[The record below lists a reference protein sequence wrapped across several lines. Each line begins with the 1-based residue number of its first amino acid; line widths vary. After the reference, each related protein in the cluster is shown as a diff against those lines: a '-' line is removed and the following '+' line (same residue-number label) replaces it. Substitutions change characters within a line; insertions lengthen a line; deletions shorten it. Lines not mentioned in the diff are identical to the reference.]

1 MFPATVWPIDVKF
14 TALVAKISQKGYF
27 TGKVVTDWLTL
38 ITQVTQ
44 PFACPTV
51 MDPNRKFTNQVTN

>member
-1 MFPATVWPIDVKF
+1 MRHIDVKL
-14 TALVAKISQKGYF
+14 TALVAEISQKGHF

-44 PFACPTV
+44 PLACPAV
-51 MDPNRKFTNQVTN
+51 MDPNRKFTNQVNFIPV